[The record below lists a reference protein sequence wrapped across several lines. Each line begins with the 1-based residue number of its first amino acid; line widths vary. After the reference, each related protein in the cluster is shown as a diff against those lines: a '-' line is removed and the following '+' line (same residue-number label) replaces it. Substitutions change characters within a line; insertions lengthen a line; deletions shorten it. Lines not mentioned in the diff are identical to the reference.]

1 MLGDSVVIAAGVN
14 PVIEDALWKNAKIIA
29 PLKYISSFFKSL
41 ELPLINTKLYIELN
55 YTKNSVISDNEW
67 SNIL

>member
-29 PLKYISSFFKSL
+29 PLKYISPFFKSL

-67 SNIL
+67 GNIL